1 MSDIEQPATV
11 EAPAAAGPRPGRVLA
26 EARERRN
33 QTVAEIAQQLKL
45 SPHQIEALEADD
57 YARLPGAVFVRG
69 FVRNY
74 ARLVDLDGE
83 ALVAR
88 LELSQ
93 TATTAINAV
102 PHSQNIPFQDTRGA
116 RWPLLA
122 AAVALLAAIVL
133 IFEWLMPDA
142 AEVPASASAP
152 VAVPLPVNPAP
163 VMSVVEATETV
174 APAAPPLDVS
184 AVQAVSS
191 STISAAATPPA
202 VAASAMTAPVASPAV
217 PPATAAP
224 VAAAKPAAAGGS
236 ELRFV
241 FERQSWVEVR
251 DRNDRVVFSQL
262 NPAGAM
268 QTVQGAAPLNVVIGN
283 AAGVKLSYK
292 GKAVDLAPHTKTD
305 VARLVLE

>member
-102 PHSQNIPFQDTRGA
+102 PHSQNIPFQDTRSA

-142 AEVPASASAP
+142 AEAPASASAP

-163 VMSVVEATETV
+163 VLSVVEATETV
-174 APAAPPLDVS
+174 APAAPPVDVS

-191 STISAAATPPA
+191 SAISAAATPPA
-202 VAASAMTAPVASPAV
+202 VAVPAVIAPVASPAV
-217 PPATAAP
+217 PSATAAP
-224 VAAAKPAAAGGS
+224 VAAKPAAAGGS

>member
-11 EAPAAAGPRPGRVLA
+11 EVPAAAGPRPGRVLA

-45 SPHQIEALEADD
+45 SPNQIEALEADD

-102 PHSQNIPFQDTRGA
+102 PHSQNIPFQDTRSA

-142 AEVPASASAP
+142 AEAPASASAP

-163 VMSVVEATETV
+163 VLSVVEATETV
-174 APAAPPLDVS
+174 APAAPPVDVS

-191 STISAAATPPA
+191 SAISAAATPPA
-202 VAASAMTAPVASPAV
+202 VAVPAVIAPVASPAV
-217 PPATAAP
+217 PSATAAP
-224 VAAAKPAAAGGS
+224 VAAKPAAAGGS

>member
-11 EAPAAAGPRPGRVLA
+11 EVPAAAGPRPGRVLA

-45 SPHQIEALEADD
+45 SPNQIEALEADD

-102 PHSQNIPFQDTRGA
+102 PHSQNIPFQDTRSA

-163 VMSVVEATETV
+163 VLSVVEATETV
-174 APAAPPLDVS
+174 APAAPPVDVS

-191 STISAAATPPA
+191 SAISAAATPPA
-202 VAASAMTAPVASPAV
+202 VAVPAVIAPVASPAV
-217 PPATAAP
+217 PSATAAP
-224 VAAAKPAAAGGS
+224 VAAKPAAAGGS

>member
-1 MSDIEQPATV
+1 MSDIEQPAVAET
-11 EAPAAAGPRPGRVLA
+11 AAAAGMRPGRELA

-74 ARLVDLDGE
+74 ARLVELDGE

-102 PHSQNIPFQDTRGA
+102 PHSQNIPFQDTRSA

-142 AEVPASASAP
+142 AEVPVSAP
-152 VAVPLPVNPAP
+152 VAVPQPVITAPLPSA
-163 VMSVVEATETV
+163 VEATETV
-174 APAAPPLDVS
+174 APAAPPVDVS

-202 VAASAMTAPVASPAV
+202 VAVPAMTAPVAV

-268 QTVQGAAPLNVVIGN
+268 QIVQGAAPLNVVIGN

-292 GKAVDLAPHTKTD
+292 GKAVDLTPHTKTD

>member
-11 EAPAAAGPRPGRVLA
+11 EAPAPAGPRPGRVLA

-102 PHSQNIPFQDTRGA
+102 PHSQNIPFQDTRSA

-142 AEVPASASAP
+142 AEAPASASAP

-163 VMSVVEATETV
+163 VLSVVEATETV
-174 APAAPPLDVS
+174 APAAPPVDVS

-191 STISAAATPPA
+191 SAISAAATPPA
-202 VAASAMTAPVASPAV
+202 VAVPAVIAPVASPAV
-217 PPATAAP
+217 PSATAAP
-224 VAAAKPAAAGGS
+224 VAAKPAAAGGS